1 LAGRVWTRLDGYT
14 GAARMSGNM
23 DTSKIVDLQ
32 QRQASQSAGTDR
44 VGELL
49 KLVRTTA
56 LKRVNGLV
64 SNLFENIDD
73 ALFDL
78 AEKAENNTVQTGY
91 FNGMREVRKKRQ
103 LVERMCQEHLG
114 KIFRDFAAGKLE
126 PMKPEAAGQPGE
138 GLSLVNDQELEESL
152 AIGSMVAKAE
162 NRHSAQLYAVNQR
175 LSMIR
180 GGASVE
186 NDTNPI
192 APAPLCQA
200 FRLAMREFDL
210 DVQARLIIYKLFDR
224 FVMSNLDMLYGEVN
238 HQLIQAGVLPQIR
251 DKHAQSAQQ
260 RAPGA
265 PAMPGVP
272 AEAQPAMAPA
282 MDGGYGAYGGVY
294 DQQAA
299 QFQAEIYNTVRSLLA
314 MRRGMRPDFNPQ
326 SANVPSFAPIDLLS
340 ALTILQNQAVL
351 PQAQPASA
359 ADAAMVVQHMKQEL
373 IEQASKFQADQKTQV
388 AAADEDTIDLVGM
401 MFQFIVQDRNLPP
414 VMQAMLSR
422 LQIPYL
428 KVAILDRHLFTQKAH
443 PARQL
448 LDQMAMACIGWS
460 EESDRDHRL
469 FDKVKD
475 TVEAL
480 LKDFDDDIG
489 IFERMRADFENFVET
504 GKKRA
509 ELAEQR
515 AAEATRGREK
525 LHQARRI
532 AADEIRRRHDG
543 RQLPAMIQSVLT
555 RPWAN
560 YLVLTLLRQ
569 GEESKE
575 WKQALRFADEFVW
588 SIEEKRNEADK
599 ARLRSLLPVIE
610 KHLRHGLTTVAYH
623 DNDIKQLLQ
632 GLNLYYER
640 LLRAPVASASSEAA
654 QAAEEFA
661 PPVEM
666 LEIVSRVAGGH
677 SSENETAVEE
687 IVMRSAPDPDA
698 PADIE
703 AVEDEFL
710 ATAKAMKVGMWVE
723 FANAEA
729 GTKERAKLSWISP
742 ITGKYLFVNRK
753 GLKVAD
759 KTVFALA
766 AEMRRG
772 STIVLEE
779 VPLFDRALDAIVARL
794 KASHPAPEEPVGA

>member
-1 LAGRVWTRLDGYT
+1 
-14 GAARMSGNM
+14 MSTNT
-23 DTSKIVDLQ
+23 DSSKIVDLQ
-32 QRQASQSAGTDR
+32 QRQASQAASTDR

-126 PMKPEAAGQPGE
+126 PMKPETAAQPSE

-162 NRHSAQLYAVNQR
+162 NRHAPQLYAVNQR

-224 FVMSNLDMLYGEVN
+224 FVMNNLDMLYGEVN

-251 DKHAQSAQQ
+251 DKHTQGAP
-260 RAPGA
+260 RAPGQ
-265 PAMPGVP
+265 PAGMPGAP
-272 AEAQPAMAPA
+272 DQPAMQPA
-282 MDGGYGAYGGVY
+282 GMDGGYAGGYGGGIY
-294 DQQAA
+294 DPAAA
-299 QFQAEIYNTVRSLLA
+299 QFQAEMYNTVRSLLA
-314 MRRGMRPDFNPQ
+314 MRRGVRPDYN
-326 SANVPSFAPIDLLS
+326 ANLPSFAPIDLLS
-340 ALTILQNQAVL
+340 ALTILQNQAML
-351 PQAQPASA
+351 PQAQPATV
-359 ADAAMVVQHMKQEL
+359 ADAQFAVQHMKSDL
-373 IEQASKFQADQKTQV
+373 IEQASKFQSDTRTQV
-388 AAADEDTIDLVGM
+388 AGADEDTIDLVGM
-401 MFQFIVQDRNLPP
+401 MFQFIVQDRNLPSE
-414 VMQAMLSR
+414 MQAMLSR

-428 KVAILDRHLFTQKAH
+428 KVAILDRHLFTQKEH
-443 PARQL
+443 PARRL

-460 EESDRDHRL
+460 EESDKDRRL
-469 FDKVKD
+469 YDKVKE

-480 LKDFDDDIG
+480 LRDFDDDIG
-489 IFERMRADFENFVET
+489 IFERMRVDFENFVET

-532 AADEIRRRHDG
+532 AAAEIRNRIEG

-569 GEESKE
+569 GEDSKE

-588 SIEEKRNEADK
+588 SVEEKRNEADK

-640 LLRAPVASASSEAA
+640 LLRAANSAAP
-654 QAAEEFA
+654 AEDLNS
-661 PPVEM
+661 PVEM
-666 LEIVSRVAGGH
+666 LEIVSKVAGGQ
-677 SSENETAVEE
+677 SSENDTAVEE
-687 IVMRSAPDPDA
+687 IVMRTAPDGDA
-698 PADIE
+698 AAESVE
-703 AVEDEFL
+703 AIDDEFMSQ
-710 ATAKAMKVGMWVE
+710 AKSMKVGTWVE
-723 FANAEA
+723 FNNTEA
-729 GTKERAKLSWISP
+729 ATKERAKLSWISP

-766 AEMRRG
+766 TEMRRG

-794 KASHPAPEEPVGA
+794 KASHPAPDEPLEA

>member
-1 LAGRVWTRLDGYT
+1 
-14 GAARMSGNM
+14 MSGTGDYN
-23 DTSKIVDLQ
+23 KIVDLQ
-32 QRQASQSAGTDR
+32 QRQANQSGATDR

-49 KLVRTTA
+49 KLVRATA
-56 LKRVNGLV
+56 LKRINGLV

-78 AEKAENNTVQTGY
+78 AEKAENNSVQTGY

-103 LVERMCQEHLG
+103 LVERMCQEHLS

-126 PMKPEAAGQPGE
+126 PMKPEVAAQASE

-162 NRHSAQLYAVNQR
+162 SRHAPQLHAVNQR

-192 APAPLCQA
+192 APAPLCHA
-200 FRLAMREFDL
+200 FRLAMREFEL
-210 DVQARLIIYKLFDR
+210 ELQARLIIYKLFDR
-224 FVMSNLDMLYGEVN
+224 FVMNNLDMLYGEVN

-251 DKHAQSAQQ
+251 DKHTQNAA
-260 RAPGA
+260 R
-265 PAMPGVP
+265 MPGGPAVAGPAAHGLP
-272 AEAQPAMAPA
+272 AEAVDAGYG
-282 MDGGYGAYGGVY
+282 GGYAGGGGEY
-294 DQQAA
+294 DPASA
-299 QFQAEIYNTVRSLLA
+299 QLAEIYGTVRSLLA
-314 MRRGMRPDFNPQ
+314 MRRGTRAEFNPQ
-326 SANVPSFAPIDLLS
+326 AASLPSFAPIDLLS
-340 ALTILQNQAVL
+340 ALTILQNQAML
-351 PQAQPASA
+351 PQAQPTTA
-359 ADAAMVVQHMKQEL
+359 ADAALVVQHMKQEL
-373 IEQASKFQADQKTQV
+373 VEQAGKFQADHKAQV
-388 AAADEDTIDLVGM
+388 AGPDEDTIDLVGM
-401 MFQFIVQDRNLPP
+401 LFQFIVQDRNLPP

-428 KVAILDRHLFTQKAH
+428 KVAIIDRHLFTQKAH
-443 PARQL
+443 PARLL
-448 LDQMAMACIGWS
+448 LDQMAQACIGWS

-469 FDKVKD
+469 YDKVKD
-475 TVEAL
+475 SVELL
-480 LKDFDDDIG
+480 LKDFDDDVG
-489 IFERMRADFENFVET
+489 IFERMRADFENFVDT
-504 GKKRA
+504 SKKRA

-532 AADEIRRRHDG
+532 AATEIRKRIDG
-543 RQLPAMIQSVLT
+543 RQLPSMIQSILT

-575 WKQALRFADEFVW
+575 WKQALRFADEFIW
-588 SIEEKRNEADK
+588 SAEDKIGDADK

-632 GLNLYYER
+632 GLNTYYER
-640 LLRAPVASASSEAA
+640 MLRQSPHSAASHHAANSFDEQGAPSEL
-654 QAAEEFA
+654 
-661 PPVEM
+661 
-666 LEIVSRVAGGH
+666 LEIVSKVANS
-677 SSENETAVEE
+677 SSENDTAVEE
-687 IVMRSAPDPDA
+687 IVMHRVPDA
-698 PADIE
+698 ESTIDPSETIDDA
-703 AVEDEFL
+703 FL
-710 ATAKAMKVGMWVE
+710 AQAKSMKVGTWVE
-723 FANAEA
+723 FSDLES
-729 GTKERAKLSWISP
+729 GTKERAKLSWVSP
-742 ITGKYLFVNRK
+742 ITSKYLFVNRK

-772 STIVLEE
+772 ATLVLEE
-779 VPLFDRALDAIVARL
+779 VPLFDRALDAIVERL
-794 KASHPAPEEPVGA
+794 KASHPAREQPAST

>member
-1 LAGRVWTRLDGYT
+1 
-14 GAARMSGNM
+14 M

-32 QRQASQSAGTDR
+32 QRQASQAGTTDR

-126 PMKPEAAGQPGE
+126 PMKPEVGVQGSE

-200 FRLAMREFDL
+200 FRMAMREFDL

-251 DKHAQSAQQ
+251 DKHVQGSPRQ
-260 RAPGA
+260 PGT
-265 PAMPGVP
+265 PQMPGIPPEVQQ
-272 AEAQPAMAPA
+272 QPAGPA
-282 MDGGYGAYGGVY
+282 MDGGGYGAYGGGY
-294 DQQAA
+294 DPAAA

-314 MRRGMRPDFNPQ
+314 MRRGMRPDYNPQ
-326 SANVPSFAPIDLLS
+326 AASLPSFAPIDLLS

-351 PQAQPASA
+351 PQAQPSTS

-475 TVEAL
+475 TVEVL

-532 AADEIRRRHDG
+532 AADEIRRRLDG

-698 PADIE
+698 QADVE
-703 AVEDEFL
+703 AVDDDFL
-710 ATAKAMKVGMWVE
+710 ATAKSMKVGMWVE
-723 FANAEA
+723 FNNAEA

-766 AEMRRG
+766 TEMRRG
-772 STIVLEE
+772 STLVLEE

-794 KASHPAPEEPVGA
+794 KASHPAPEEAVGA

>member
-1 LAGRVWTRLDGYT
+1 MSNDT
-14 GAARMSGNM
+14 GN
-23 DTSKIVDLQ
+23 IVDLQ
-32 QRQASQSAGTDR
+32 QRQANQAASTDR

-126 PMKPEAAGQPGE
+126 PMKPEAASQPSE

-162 NRHSAQLYAVNQR
+162 NRHAPQLYAVNQR

-224 FVMSNLDMLYGEVN
+224 FVMNNLDMLYGEVN

-251 DKHAQSAQQ
+251 DKHTQGGQ
-260 RAPGA
+260 RPVGSTPMPAAAGTQEAVAGA
-265 PAMPGVP
+265 
-272 AEAQPAMAPA
+272 
-282 MDGGYGAYGGVY
+282 DGGYAGYGAY
-294 DQQAA
+294 DQGAA
-299 QFQAEIYNTVRSLLA
+299 QLQAELYNTVRSLLA
-314 MRRGMRPDFNPQ
+314 MRRGVRADYNPHA
-326 SANVPSFAPIDLLS
+326 SGLPSFAPIDLLS
-340 ALTILQNQAVL
+340 ALTILQNQAIL
-351 PQAQPASA
+351 PQAQPATA
-359 ADAAMVVQHMKQEL
+359 ADAAMVVQHMKHEL
-373 IEQASKFQADQKTQV
+373 LEQASKFQADQRTQV

-448 LDQMAMACIGWS
+448 LDQMAQACIGWS

-469 FDKVKD
+469 HDKIKE

-489 IFERMRADFENFVET
+489 VFERTRVDFENFVET

-525 LHQARRI
+525 LHQARRV
-532 AADEIRRRHDG
+532 AADEIRHRLEGRH
-543 RQLPAMIQSVLT
+543 LPAMIQSVLT

-569 GEESKE
+569 GEDSKE

-588 SIEEKRNEADK
+588 SVEEKHNEADK

-640 LLRAPVASASSEAA
+640 LLRAVPADTPGATRTADDFE
-654 QAAEEFA
+654 

-666 LEIVSRVAGGH
+666 LEIVSKVAGVH
-677 SSENETAVEE
+677 VSENDTAVEE
-687 IVMRSAPDPDA
+687 IVMRSSPDA
-698 PADIE
+698 DAHAETVE
-703 AVEDEFL
+703 AIDDEFL
-710 ATAKAMKVGMWVE
+710 TQAKAMKVGMWVE
-723 FANAEA
+723 FNNTDAVS
-729 GTKERAKLSWISP
+729 KERAKLSWISP

-766 AEMRRG
+766 TEMRRG

-794 KASHPAPEEPVGA
+794 KASHPAPETPAEA

>member
-1 LAGRVWTRLDGYT
+1 
-14 GAARMSGNM
+14 MSSNG

-32 QRQASQSAGTDR
+32 QRQANQAAGSDR
-44 VGELL
+44 LGELL

-78 AEKAENNTVQTGY
+78 AEKAENNAVQTGY

-114 KIFRDFAAGKLE
+114 KIFRDFVAGKLE
-126 PMKPEAAGQPGE
+126 PMKPETAAQPSE

-162 NRHSAQLYAVNQR
+162 NRHAPQLYAVNQR

-192 APAPLCQA
+192 GPAPLCQA
-200 FRLAMREFDL
+200 FRMAMHEFDL
-210 DVQARLIIYKLFDR
+210 DLQARLIIYKLFDR
-224 FVMSNLDMLYGEVN
+224 FVMNNLDMLYGEVN

-251 DKHAQSAQQ
+251 DKHAQGAQ
-260 RAPGA
+260 RGPGA
-265 PAMPGVP
+265 GPAMPGTP
-272 AEAQPAMAPA
+272 EAAPQPVAGVDA
-282 MDGGYGAYGGVY
+282 AYGGYATGGY
-294 DQQAA
+294 DAGAA
-299 QFQAEIYNTVRSLLA
+299 QLQAEIYNTVRSLMA
-314 MRRGMRPDFNPQ
+314 MRRGMRPDYNPQ
-326 SANVPSFAPIDLLS
+326 ANLPSFAPIDLLS
-340 ALTILQNQAVL
+340 ALTILQNQAML
-351 PQAQPASA
+351 PQAQPSTV
-359 ADAAMVVQHMKQEL
+359 ADAAAVVQHMKHDL
-373 IEQASKFQADQKTQV
+373 IEQASKFQADTKTQV

-401 MFQFIVQDRNLPP
+401 MFQFIVQDRNLPA

-428 KVAILDRHLFTQKAH
+428 KVAILDRHLFTQTTH

-448 LDQMAMACIGWS
+448 LDVMAQACIGWS

-469 FDKVKD
+469 YDKVKE
-475 TVEAL
+475 TVEGI

-489 IFERMRADFENFVET
+489 IFERARVDFENFVET

-532 AADEIRRRHDG
+532 AAAEIRGRIEG

-569 GEESKE
+569 GEDSKE

-588 SIEEKRNEADK
+588 SVEEKSNEADK

-640 LLRAPVASASSEAA
+640 MLRATPAASVGGHV
-654 QAAEEFA
+654 AEELA

-666 LEIVSRVAGGH
+666 LEIVSKVSGGA
-677 SSENETAVEE
+677 SENDTAVEE
-687 IVMRSAPDPDA
+687 IVMRTAPDPDA
-698 PADIE
+698 APESIE
-703 AVEDEFL
+703 AIDDEFL
-710 ATAKAMKVGMWVE
+710 GQAKAMKVGTWVE
-723 FANAEA
+723 FNNAET
-729 GTKERAKLSWISP
+729 GSKERAKLSWISP

-766 AEMRRG
+766 TEMRRG
-772 STIVLEE
+772 STLVLEE

-794 KASHPAPEEPVGA
+794 KASHPPSENPAET

>member
-1 LAGRVWTRLDGYT
+1 
-14 GAARMSGNM
+14 MSGTGDHN
-23 DTSKIVDLQ
+23 KIVDLQ
-32 QRQASQSAGTDR
+32 QRQANQSGATDR

-49 KLVRTTA
+49 KLVRATA
-56 LKRVNGLV
+56 LKRINGLV

-78 AEKAENNTVQTGY
+78 AEKAENNSVQTGY

-103 LVERMCQEHLG
+103 LVERMCQEHLS

-126 PMKPEAAGQPGE
+126 PMKPEVAAQPSE

-162 NRHSAQLYAVNQR
+162 SRHAPQLHAVNQR

-192 APAPLCQA
+192 APAPLCHA
-200 FRLAMREFDL
+200 FRLAMREFEL
-210 DVQARLIIYKLFDR
+210 ELQARLIIYKLFDR
-224 FVMSNLDMLYGEVN
+224 FVMNNLDMLYGEVN

-251 DKHAQSAQQ
+251 DKHTQNAP
-260 RAPGA
+260 RAPGVGGGTTV
-265 PAMPGVP
+265 PGQAAHGLPVDAVDP
-272 AEAQPAMAPA
+272 
-282 MDGGYGAYGGVY
+282 GYGNYAGGGEY
-294 DQQAA
+294 DPASA
-299 QFQAEIYNTVRSLLA
+299 QLAEIYGTVRSLLA
-314 MRRGMRPDFNPQ
+314 MRRGTRAEFNPQ
-326 SANVPSFAPIDLLS
+326 AASLPSFAPIDLLS
-340 ALTILQNQAVL
+340 ALTILQNQAML
-351 PQAQPASA
+351 PQAQPATS
-359 ADAAMVVQHMKQEL
+359 ADAALVVQHMKQEL
-373 IEQASKFQADQKTQV
+373 VEQAGKFQADHKAQV
-388 AAADEDTIDLVGM
+388 AGADEDTIDLVGM
-401 MFQFIVQDRNLPP
+401 LFQFIVQDRNLPP

-428 KVAILDRHLFTQKAH
+428 KVAIIDRHLFTQKAH
-443 PARQL
+443 PARLL
-448 LDQMAMACIGWS
+448 LDQMAQACIGWS

-469 FDKVKD
+469 HDKIKD
-475 TVEAL
+475 SVELL
-480 LKDFDDDIG
+480 LKDFDDDVG
-489 IFERMRADFENFVET
+489 IFERMRADFENFVDT
-504 GKKRA
+504 SKKRA

-532 AADEIRRRHDG
+532 AATEIRKRIDG
-543 RQLPAMIQSVLT
+543 RQLPSMIQSILT

-575 WKQALRFADEFVW
+575 WKQALRFADEFIW
-588 SIEEKRNEADK
+588 SAEDKVGDADK

-632 GLNLYYER
+632 GLNSYYER
-640 LLRAPVASASSEAA
+640 MLHQSLHSSAA
-654 QAAEEFA
+654 QHAANSFDEQGA
-661 PPVEM
+661 PSEL
-666 LEIVSRVAGGH
+666 LEIVSKVASS
-677 SSENETAVEE
+677 SSENDTAVEE
-687 IVMRSAPDPDA
+687 IVMHRVPDA
-698 PADIE
+698 ESVIDPSETIDDA
-703 AVEDEFL
+703 FL
-710 ATAKAMKVGMWVE
+710 AQAKSMKVGTWVE
-723 FANAEA
+723 FSDPES

-742 ITGKYLFVNRK
+742 ITSKYLFVNRK

-772 STIVLEE
+772 ATLVLEE
-779 VPLFDRALDAIVARL
+779 VPLFDRALDAIVERL
-794 KASHPAPEEPVGA
+794 KASHPSREQPAAI

>member
-1 LAGRVWTRLDGYT
+1 
-14 GAARMSGNM
+14 MNGNN
-23 DTSKIVDLQ
+23 DTSKVVDLQ
-32 QRQASQSAGTDR
+32 QRQANQAASTDR

-91 FNGMREVRKKRQ
+91 FNGMREVRRKRQ
-103 LVERMCQEHLG
+103 LVERMCQEHLA

-126 PMKPEAAGQPGE
+126 PMKPEAAVQPSE

-152 AIGSMVAKAE
+152 AISSMVAKAE
-162 NRHSAQLYAVNQR
+162 NRHSPQLYAVNQR

-200 FRLAMREFDL
+200 FRQAMREFDL

-224 FVMSNLDMLYGEVN
+224 FVMNNLDMLYGEVN

-251 DKHAQSAQQ
+251 DKHPAGTGQ

-265 PAMPGVP
+265 PMPGADAAAV
-272 AEAQPAMAPA
+272 AAA
-282 MDGGYGAYGGVY
+282 MDGGYGAAGYGAGY
-294 DQQAA
+294 DPATA
-299 QFQAEIYNTVRSLLA
+299 HLQAELYNTVRSLLA
-314 MRRGMRPDFNPQ
+314 MRRGMRPDYNP
-326 SANVPSFAPIDLLS
+326 NLPSFAPIDLLS

-351 PQAQPASA
+351 PQAQPANPAEA
-359 ADAAMVVQHMKQEL
+359 AFAVQHMKQDL
-373 IEQASKFQADQKTQV
+373 IEQASKFQSDQRATV

-414 VMQAMLSR
+414 TMQALLSR

-428 KVAILDRHLFTQKAH
+428 KIAILDRHLFTQKEH
-443 PARQL
+443 PARRL

-469 FDKVKD
+469 YDKVKE

-480 LKDFDDDIG
+480 LKDFDDDVG
-489 IFERMRADFENFVET
+489 IFERARVDFESFVET

-532 AADEIRRRHDG
+532 AADEIRRRIEG

-588 SIEEKRNEADK
+588 SVDEKNNEADK

-640 LLRAPVASASSEAA
+640 LLRAPSTSASAEAA
-654 QAAEEFA
+654 QAASEFA
-661 PPVEM
+661 PPAEM
-666 LEIVSRVAGGH
+666 LEIVSRVAGGA
-677 SSENETAVEE
+677 SESETAVEE
-687 IVMRSAPDPDA
+687 IVMRSAPDPDSA
-698 PADIE
+698 EAIE
-703 AVEDEFL
+703 VVEDEYL
-710 ATAKAMKVGMWVE
+710 AQAKGMKVGMWVE
-723 FANAEA
+723 FHNAE
-729 GTKERAKLSWISP
+729 TDNRERAKLSWISP

-766 AEMRRG
+766 TEMRRG
-772 STIVLEE
+772 STLVLEE

-794 KASHPAPEEPVGA
+794 KASHPPEETLDA

>member
-1 LAGRVWTRLDGYT
+1 MNGT
-14 GAARMSGNM
+14 N

-32 QRQASQSAGTDR
+32 QRQANQAASTDR

-162 NRHSAQLYAVNQR
+162 NRHAPQLYAVNQR

-200 FRLAMREFDL
+200 FRLAMREFEL

-224 FVMSNLDMLYGEVN
+224 FVMNNLDMLYGEVN

-251 DKHAQSAQQ
+251 DKHTQGGQ
-260 RAPGA
+260 RQPGSTPMPAPS
-265 PAMPGVP
+265 
-272 AEAQPAMAPA
+272 QPAGPA
-282 MDGGYGAYGGVY
+282 ADGYGEYGAASY
-294 DQQAA
+294 DPAAA
-299 QFQAEIYNTVRSLLA
+299 QLQAELYNTVRSLLA
-314 MRRGMRPDFNPQ
+314 MRRGMRPDYSPQ
-326 SANVPSFAPIDLLS
+326 AAGLPSFAPIDLLS
-340 ALTILQNQAVL
+340 ALTILQNQAIL
-351 PQAQPASA
+351 PQAQPATS
-359 ADAAMVVQHMKQEL
+359 ADAALVVQHMKREL
-373 IEQASKFQADQKTQV
+373 LEQASKFQVDQKTQV

-448 LDQMAMACIGWS
+448 LDQMAQACIGWS

-469 FDKVKD
+469 FDKVKE

-489 IFERMRADFENFVET
+489 AFERTRVDFEAFVET

-532 AADEIRRRHDG
+532 AADEIRRRLDG

-569 GEESKE
+569 GEDSKE

-588 SIEEKRNEADK
+588 SVEDKHNDTDK

-640 LLRAPVASASSEAA
+640 LLRAAPSGASGSGAEEAI
-654 QAAEEFA
+654 EEFA
-661 PPVEM
+661 PPAEM
-666 LEIVSRVAGGH
+666 LEIVSKVAGGH
-677 SSENETAVEE
+677 SSENDTAVEE
-687 IVMRSAPDPDA
+687 IVMRSSTDPDA
-698 PADIE
+698 QADTIE
-703 AVEDEFL
+703 AIDDEFL
-710 ATAKAMKVGMWVE
+710 VHAKSMKVGMWVE
-723 FANAEA
+723 FNNPDN

-766 AEMRRG
+766 TEMRRG
-772 STIVLEE
+772 STIMLEE

-794 KASHPAPEEPVGA
+794 KASHPPAERPVEA

>member
-1 LAGRVWTRLDGYT
+1 
-14 GAARMSGNM
+14 MSSIN
-23 DTSKIVDLQ
+23 DISNIVDLQ
-32 QRQASQSAGTDR
+32 QRQANQSASASGDR

-49 KLVRTTA
+49 KLVRSTA

-78 AEKAENNTVQTGY
+78 AEKAENNAVQTGY

-126 PMKPEAAGQPGE
+126 PMKPEAAVQAGE

-162 NRHSAQLYAVNQR
+162 NRHAPALYAVNQR

-251 DKHAQSAQQ
+251 DKHSGGGP
-260 RAPGA
+260 RAPGS
-265 PAMPGVP
+265 PAMPGAETHGGQGTGMDSGYAPYAAGYDP
-272 AEAQPAMAPA
+272 A
-282 MDGGYGAYGGVY
+282 
-294 DQQAA
+294 AA
-299 QFQAEIYNTVRSLLA
+299 QLQIEIYNTVRSLMA
-314 MRRGMRPDFNPQ
+314 MRRGMRPDYNPQ
-326 SANVPSFAPIDLLS
+326 SANLPSFAPIDLLS

-351 PQAQPASA
+351 PQAQPTSA
-359 ADAAMVVQHMKQEL
+359 ADAAAAVQHMKQEL
-373 IEQASKFQADQKTQV
+373 IEQASKFQADTKTQV

-460 EESDRDHRL
+460 EEADRDHRL
-469 FDKVKD
+469 YDKIKD

-489 IFERMRADFENFVET
+489 IFERMRVEFENFVDT

-532 AADEIRRRHDG
+532 AADEIRHRIDG
-543 RQLPAMIQSVLT
+543 RKLPAMIQSVLT

-569 GEESKE
+569 GEDSKE

-588 SIEEKRNEADK
+588 SVEEKSNESDK

-640 LLRAPVASASSEAA
+640 LLRAPSASASSEAA
-654 QAAEEFA
+654 QAAEDFA
-661 PPVEM
+661 PPAEM
-666 LEIVSRVAGGH
+666 LEIVSRVAGSH
-677 SSENETAVEE
+677 VSENETAVEE
-687 IVMRSAPDPDA
+687 IVMCSDPDRDGQ
-698 PADIE
+698 ADAVE
-703 AVEDEFL
+703 VVEDEFL
-710 ATAKAMKVGMWVE
+710 AQAKAMKVGMWVE
-723 FANAEA
+723 FNNAEND
-729 GTKERAKLSWISP
+729 TKERAKLSWISP

-766 AEMRRG
+766 TEMRCG

-794 KASHPAPEEPVGA
+794 KASHPVADDPIEA

>member
-1 LAGRVWTRLDGYT
+1 
-14 GAARMSGNM
+14 MSNN

-32 QRQASQSAGTDR
+32 QRQANQAASTDR

-162 NRHSAQLYAVNQR
+162 NRHAPQLYAVNQR

-200 FRLAMREFDL
+200 FRLAMREFEL

-224 FVMSNLDMLYGEVN
+224 FVMNNLDMLYGEVN

-251 DKHAQSAQQ
+251 DKHTQG
-260 RAPGA
+260 GA
-265 PAMPGVP
+265 RPVGSTPMPVAG
-272 AEAQPAMAPA
+272 QPAGPIAG
-282 MDGGYGAYGGVY
+282 DGYSEYGGAY
-294 DQQAA
+294 DPAA
-299 QFQAEIYNTVRSLLA
+299 AHLQAELYNTVRSLLA
-314 MRRGMRPDFNPQ
+314 MRRGMRPDYGPQ
-326 SANVPSFAPIDLLS
+326 AGVGLPSFAPIDLLS
-340 ALTILQNQAVL
+340 ALTILQNQAIL
-351 PQAQPASA
+351 PQAQPATS
-359 ADAAMVVQHMKQEL
+359 ADAALVVQHMKQEL

-414 VMQAMLSR
+414 AMQAMLSR

-448 LDQMAMACIGWS
+448 LDQMALACIGWS

-469 FDKVKD
+469 YDKIKE
-475 TVEAL
+475 TVEVL
-480 LKDFDDDIG
+480 LRDFDDDIG
-489 IFERMRADFENFVET
+489 VFERGRVDFENFVET

-532 AADEIRRRHDG
+532 AADEIRSRLEG
-543 RQLPAMIQSVLT
+543 RNLPAMIQSVLT

-588 SIEEKRNEADK
+588 SVEDKHNESDK

-640 LLRAPVASASSEAA
+640 LLRATPTAA
-654 QAAEEFA
+654 GDAEREMEDFA
-661 PPVEM
+661 PPAEM
-666 LEIVSRVAGGH
+666 IEIVSKVAGGH
-677 SSENETAVEE
+677 SSENDTAVEE
-687 IVMRSAPDPDA
+687 IVMRSSTDA
-698 PADIE
+698 DGHPE
-703 AVEDEFL
+703 AVEAIDDEFL
-710 ATAKAMKVGMWVE
+710 TQAKAMKVGMWVE
-723 FANAEA
+723 FNNAEN
-729 GTKERAKLSWISP
+729 GLKERAKLSWISP

-766 AEMRRG
+766 TEMRRG
-772 STIVLEE
+772 STLVLEE

-794 KASHPAPEEPVGA
+794 KASHPAPEHPVEA

>member
-1 LAGRVWTRLDGYT
+1 
-14 GAARMSGNM
+14 MNGNN
-23 DTSKIVDLQ
+23 DTSKVVDLQ
-32 QRQASQSAGTDR
+32 QRQANQAASTDR

-91 FNGMREVRKKRQ
+91 FNGMREVRRKRQ
-103 LVERMCQEHLG
+103 LVERMCQEHLA

-126 PMKPEAAGQPGE
+126 PMKPETAAQPSE

-162 NRHSAQLYAVNQR
+162 NRHAPQLYAVNQR

-200 FRLAMREFDL
+200 FRLAMREFEL

-251 DKHAQSAQQ
+251 DKHQQ
-260 RAPGA
+260 GARAPGA
-265 PAMPGVP
+265 APLPPGMPG
-272 AEAQPAMAPA
+272 APA
-282 MDGGYGAYGGVY
+282 PVETMDPGYGAGAYGGY
-294 DQQAA
+294 DPAA
-299 QFQAEIYNTVRSLLA
+299 GQLQVELYNTVRSLLA
-314 MRRGMRPDFNPQ
+314 MRRGMRPDYNPH
-326 SANVPSFAPIDLLS
+326 AAGLPSFAPIDLLS

-351 PQAQPASA
+351 PQAMPATS
-359 ADAAMVVQHMKQEL
+359 ADAAVAVQQMKHEL
-373 IEQASKFQADQKTQV
+373 IEQASKFQSDQKAQV

-401 MFQFIVQDRNLPP
+401 MFQFIVQDRNLPAS
-414 VMQAMLSR
+414 MQAMLSR

-428 KVAILDRHLFTQKAH
+428 KVAILDRHLFTQKTH

-448 LDQMAMACIGWS
+448 LDTMAQACIGWS

-469 FDKVKD
+469 YDKVKE
-475 TVEAL
+475 TVENL

-489 IFERMRADFENFVET
+489 IFDRARVDFETFVET
-504 GKKRA
+504 SKKRA

-532 AADEIRRRHDG
+532 AAAEIRRRIEG

-588 SIEEKRNEADK
+588 SVEEKRNEADQ

-623 DNDIKQLLQ
+623 ENDIKQLLQ

-640 LLRAPVASASSEAA
+640 MLRALPAGHGGGVQPAGDIV
-654 QAAEEFA
+654 

-666 LEIVSRVAGGH
+666 LEIVNKVGGPA
-677 SSENETAVEE
+677 SENDTAVEE
-687 IVMRSAPDPDA
+687 IVMRSAPDA
-698 PADIE
+698 E
-703 AVEDEFL
+703 AANEASEAIDDEFL
-710 ATAKAMKVGMWVE
+710 AQAKALKVGTWVE
-723 FANAEA
+723 FAHPDTGA
-729 GTKERAKLSWISP
+729 KERAKLSWISP

-766 AEMRRG
+766 VEMRRG
-772 STIVLEE
+772 ATMVLEE

-794 KASHPAPEEPVGA
+794 KATHPSPESEIEA

>member
-1 LAGRVWTRLDGYT
+1 
-14 GAARMSGNM
+14 MSTN

-32 QRQASQSAGTDR
+32 QRQANQAASGDR

-78 AEKAENNTVQTGY
+78 AEKAENNAVQTGY

-126 PMKPEAAGQPGE
+126 PMKPESGPAAGE

-162 NRHSAQLYAVNQR
+162 NRHAPALYAVNQR

-200 FRLAMREFDL
+200 FRLAMAEFEL

-251 DKHAQSAQQ
+251 DKHAQGVA

-265 PAMPGVP
+265 PLVPGGAPGAPGV
-272 AEAQPAMAPA
+272 APLDA
-282 MDGGYGAYGGVY
+282 MDGGYGGGYGGY
-294 DQQAA
+294 DAA
-299 QFQAEIYNTVRSLLA
+299 SQLQVELYNTVRSLLA
-314 MRRGMRPDFNPQ
+314 VRRGTRPDYNPHT
-326 SANVPSFAPIDLLS
+326 ANLPSFAPIDLLS
-340 ALTILQNQAVL
+340 ALTILQNQAML
-351 PQAQPASA
+351 PHAQPATS
-359 ADAAMVVQHMKQEL
+359 ADAAMVVQQMKQDV
-373 IEQASKFQADQKTQV
+373 IEQASKFQADQKAQV

-401 MFQFIVQDRNLPP
+401 MFQFIVQDRNLPAA
-414 VMQAMLSR
+414 MQAMLSR

-428 KVAILDRHLFTQKAH
+428 KVAILDRHLFTQKSH

-448 LDQMAMACIGWS
+448 LDTMAQACIGWS

-469 FDKVKD
+469 YDKVKE
-475 TVEAL
+475 TVENL

-489 IFERMRADFENFVET
+489 IFERARIDFENFVDT
-504 GKKRA
+504 SKKRA

-532 AADEIRRRHDG
+532 AAAEIRHRIEG

-569 GEESKE
+569 GEDSKE

-588 SIEEKRNEADK
+588 SVEDKRNESDQ

-623 DNDIKQLLQ
+623 ENDIKQLLQ

-640 LLRAPVASASSEAA
+640 MLRARPAA
-654 QAAEEFA
+654 GTDPAHAGTDLLL

-666 LEIVSRVAGGH
+666 LEIVSRVGSQA
-677 SSENETAVEE
+677 SENDTAVEE
-687 IVMRSAPDPDA
+687 IVMRST
-698 PADIE
+698 ADGDGGVE
-703 AVEDEFL
+703 ANEAIDDEFL
-710 ATAKAMKVGMWVE
+710 GQAKGLKVGTWVE
-723 FANAEA
+723 FGNPDG

-766 AEMRRG
+766 VEMRRG
-772 STIVLEE
+772 ATLVLEE

-794 KASHPAPEEPVGA
+794 KASHPVAEDPAEA

>member
-1 LAGRVWTRLDGYT
+1 
-14 GAARMSGNM
+14 M

-32 QRQASQSAGTDR
+32 QRQASQAGTTDR

-126 PMKPEAAGQPGE
+126 PMKPEVGVQGSE

-200 FRLAMREFDL
+200 FRMAMREFDL

-251 DKHAQSAQQ
+251 DKHVQGSP
-260 RAPGA
+260 RPPGV
-265 PAMPGVP
+265 PQMPGVP
-272 AEAQPAMAPA
+272 SEVQQPAGPA
-282 MDGGYGAYGGVY
+282 MDGGGYGAYGGGY
-294 DQQAA
+294 DPAAA

-314 MRRGMRPDFNPQ
+314 MRRGMRPDYNPQ
-326 SANVPSFAPIDLLS
+326 AASLPSFAPIDLLS

-351 PQAQPASA
+351 PQAQPSTS

-475 TVEAL
+475 TVEVL

-532 AADEIRRRHDG
+532 AADEIRRRLDG

-698 PADIE
+698 QADVE
-703 AVEDEFL
+703 AVDDDFL
-710 ATAKAMKVGMWVE
+710 ATAKSMKVGMWVE
-723 FANAEA
+723 FNNAEA

-766 AEMRRG
+766 TEMRRG
-772 STIVLEE
+772 STLVLEE

-794 KASHPAPEEPVGA
+794 KASHPAPEEAVGA

>member
-1 LAGRVWTRLDGYT
+1 
-14 GAARMSGNM
+14 MSTNN
-23 DTSKIVDLQ
+23 DTNKIVDLHT
-32 QRQASQSAGTDR
+32 RQASQAGATDR

-126 PMKPEAAGQPGE
+126 PMKPETANQPGE

-162 NRHSAQLYAVNQR
+162 NRHSTQLYAVNQR

-224 FVMSNLDMLYGEVN
+224 FVMNNLDMLYGEVN

-251 DKHAQSAQQ
+251 DKQHGQGGA

-265 PAMPGVP
+265 APPPPGMPVVQS
-272 AEAQPAMAPA
+272 EQ
-282 MDGGYGAYGGVY
+282 MDTGYASYGAGY
-294 DQQAA
+294 DPAAA
-299 QFQAEIYNTVRSLLA
+299 QLQAEIYNTVRSLLA
-314 MRRGMRPDFNPQ
+314 VRRGMRPDYNPQ
-326 SANVPSFAPIDLLS
+326 TANLPSFAPIDLLS
-340 ALTILQNQAVL
+340 ALTILQNQAML
-351 PQAQPASA
+351 PHAQPTTS
-359 ADAAMVVQHMKQEL
+359 ADAALAVQQMKQEL
-373 IEQASKFQADQKTQV
+373 IEQAGKFQADTKAQV

-428 KVAILDRHLFTQKAH
+428 KVAILDRHLFTQKVH

-448 LDQMAMACIGWS
+448 LDQMAQACIGWS

-469 FDKVKD
+469 HDKIKD

-489 IFERMRADFENFVET
+489 IFERARADFENFVDT
-504 GKKRA
+504 NKKRA

-532 AADEIRRRHDG
+532 AAAEIRHRIEG

-569 GEESKE
+569 GEDSKE

-588 SIEEKRNEADK
+588 SVDEKHNEADK

-623 DNDIKQLLQ
+623 ENDIKQLLQ

-640 LLRAPVASASSEAA
+640 MLRAPTGAA
-654 QAAEEFA
+654 TGTTSQPAGDLM
-661 PPVEM
+661 PPGEM

-677 SSENETAVEE
+677 ASDNDTAVEE
-687 IVMRSAPDPDA
+687 IVMHSAPDEMA
-698 PADIE
+698 SE
-703 AVEDEFL
+703 ASEAIDDEFM
-710 ATAKAMKVGMWVE
+710 AQAKALKVGTWVE
-723 FANAEA
+723 FTNPDSGA
-729 GTKERAKLSWISP
+729 KERAKLSWISP

-766 AEMRRG
+766 VEMRRG
-772 STIVLEE
+772 ATMVLEE

-794 KASHPAPEEPVGA
+794 KATHPSPETATA

>member
-1 LAGRVWTRLDGYT
+1 
-14 GAARMSGNM
+14 MSGTGDHN
-23 DTSKIVDLQ
+23 KIVDLQ
-32 QRQASQSAGTDR
+32 QRQANQSGATDR

-49 KLVRTTA
+49 KLVRATA
-56 LKRVNGLV
+56 LKRINGLV

-78 AEKAENNTVQTGY
+78 AEKAENNSVQTGY

-103 LVERMCQEHLG
+103 LVERMCQEHLS

-126 PMKPEAAGQPGE
+126 PMKPEVATQPNE

-162 NRHSAQLYAVNQR
+162 SRHAPQLHAVNQR

-192 APAPLCQA
+192 APAPLCHA
-200 FRLAMREFDL
+200 FRLAMREFEL
-210 DVQARLIIYKLFDR
+210 ELQARLIIYKLFDR
-224 FVMSNLDMLYGEVN
+224 FVMNNLDMLYGEVN

-251 DKHAQSAQQ
+251 DKHTQNAP
-260 RAPGA
+260 RAPGMGA
-265 PAMPGVP
+265 PMPGPMPGLPVET
-272 AEAQPAMAPA
+272 A
-282 MDGGYGAYGGVY
+282 DGGYGGYAGGGEF
-294 DQQAA
+294 DPASA
-299 QFQAEIYNTVRSLLA
+299 QLAEIYGTVRSLLA
-314 MRRGMRPDFNPQ
+314 MRRGTRAEFNPQ
-326 SANVPSFAPIDLLS
+326 AASLPSFAPIDLLS
-340 ALTILQNQAVL
+340 ALTILQNQAML
-351 PQAQPASA
+351 PQAQPATS
-359 ADAAMVVQHMKQEL
+359 ADAAMVVQQMKHEL
-373 IEQASKFQADQKTQV
+373 VEQAGKFQADHKAQV
-388 AAADEDTIDLVGM
+388 AGPDEDTIDLVGM
-401 MFQFIVQDRNLPP
+401 LFQFIVQDRNLPP

-443 PARQL
+443 PARLL
-448 LDQMAMACIGWS
+448 LDQMAQACIGWS

-469 FDKVKD
+469 YDKVKD
-475 TVEAL
+475 SVELL
-480 LKDFDDDIG
+480 LKDFDDDVG
-489 IFERMRADFENFVET
+489 IFERMRADFENFVDT
-504 GKKRA
+504 SKKRA

-532 AADEIRRRHDG
+532 AATEIRKRIDG
-543 RQLPAMIQSVLT
+543 RQLPSMIQSILT

-575 WKQALRFADEFVW
+575 WKQALRFADEFIW
-588 SIEEKRNEADK
+588 SAEDKVGDADK

-632 GLNLYYER
+632 GLNSYYER
-640 LLRAPVASASSEAA
+640 MLRHSPHAGAA
-654 QAAEEFA
+654 QHASNSFDEQGA
-661 PPVEM
+661 PSEL
-666 LEIVSRVAGGH
+666 LEIVSKVASS
-677 SSENETAVEE
+677 SSENDTAVEE
-687 IVMRSAPDPDA
+687 IVMHRVPDA
-698 PADIE
+698 ESTIDPSETIDDA
-703 AVEDEFL
+703 FL
-710 ATAKAMKVGMWVE
+710 AQAKSMKVGTWVE
-723 FANAEA
+723 FSDLES

-742 ITGKYLFVNRK
+742 ITSKYLFVNRK

-772 STIVLEE
+772 ATLVLEE
-779 VPLFDRALDAIVARL
+779 VPLFDRALDAIVERL
-794 KASHPAPEEPVGA
+794 KASHPAREQPAAI

>member
-1 LAGRVWTRLDGYT
+1 
-14 GAARMSGNM
+14 MSGNN

-32 QRQASQSAGTDR
+32 QRQANQAASTDR

-162 NRHSAQLYAVNQR
+162 NRHAPQLYAVNQR

-200 FRLAMREFDL
+200 FRLAMREFEL

-224 FVMSNLDMLYGEVN
+224 FVMNNLDMLYGEVN

-251 DKHAQSAQQ
+251 DKHAQGGPRQ
-260 RAPGA
+260 PGST
-265 PAMPGVP
+265 PMPP
-272 AEAQPAMAPA
+272 LSQPAGPA
-282 MDGGYGAYGGVY
+282 ADGYGDYGAGSY
-294 DQQAA
+294 DPAA
-299 QFQAEIYNTVRSLLA
+299 AHLQAELYNTVRSLLA
-314 MRRGMRPDFNPQ
+314 MRRGMRPDYSPQ
-326 SANVPSFAPIDLLS
+326 AAGLPSFAPIDLLS
-340 ALTILQNQAVL
+340 ALTILQNQAIL
-351 PQAQPASA
+351 PQAQPATA
-359 ADAAMVVQHMKQEL
+359 ADAALVVQQMKHEL
-373 IEQASKFQADQKTQV
+373 LEQASKFQADQKTQV

-469 FDKVKD
+469 YDKIKE

-489 IFERMRADFENFVET
+489 VFERTRVDFEAFVET

-532 AADEIRRRHDG
+532 AADEIRRRLDG

-569 GEESKE
+569 GEDSKE

-588 SIEEKRNEADK
+588 SVEDKHNDTDK

-640 LLRAPVASASSEAA
+640 LLRAVPSGTSGGSAQSAT
-654 QAAEEFA
+654 EEFA
-661 PPVEM
+661 PPAEM
-666 LEIVSRVAGGH
+666 LEIVSKVAGGH
-677 SSENETAVEE
+677 SSENDTAVEE
-687 IVMRSAPDPDA
+687 IVMRSSADPDVQPDA
-698 PADIE
+698 IE
-703 AVEDEFL
+703 AIDDEFL
-710 ATAKAMKVGMWVE
+710 AQAKGMKVGMWVE
-723 FANAEA
+723 FNNPDS

-766 AEMRRG
+766 TEMRRG
-772 STIVLEE
+772 STITLEE

-794 KASHPAPEEPVGA
+794 KASHPAAERPVEA

>member
-1 LAGRVWTRLDGYT
+1 MTRLDGQQGLT
-14 GAARMSGNM
+14 RMSGNN
-23 DTSKIVDLQ
+23 DSSKIVDLQ
-32 QRQASQSAGTDR
+32 QRQANQAASTDR

-162 NRHSAQLYAVNQR
+162 NRHAPQLYAVNQR

-200 FRLAMREFDL
+200 FRLAMREFEL

-224 FVMSNLDMLYGEVN
+224 FVMNNLDMLYGEVN

-251 DKHAQSAQQ
+251 DKHAQQGGS
-260 RAPGA
+260 R
-265 PAMPGVP
+265 
-272 AEAQPAMAPA
+272 QPAAPMQA
-282 MDGGYGAYGGVY
+282 PNQPAGPAAGADGYAEYGAGSY
-294 DQQAA
+294 DPAAA
-299 QFQAEIYNTVRSLLA
+299 QLQAELYNTVRSLLA
-314 MRRGMRPDFNPQ
+314 MRRGMRPDYSPQ
-326 SANVPSFAPIDLLS
+326 AAGLPSFAPIDLLS
-340 ALTILQNQAVL
+340 ALTILQNQAIL
-351 PQAQPASA
+351 PQAQPATS
-359 ADAAMVVQHMKQEL
+359 ADAALVVQHMKREL

-414 VMQAMLSR
+414 VMQAILSR

-448 LDQMAMACIGWS
+448 LDQMAQACIGWS

-469 FDKVKD
+469 FDKVRE

-489 IFERMRADFENFVET
+489 VFERMRVEFEAFVET

-532 AADEIRRRHDG
+532 AADEIRRRLDG

-569 GEESKE
+569 GEDSKE

-588 SIEEKRNEADK
+588 SVEDKHNEADK

-640 LLRAPVASASSEAA
+640 LLRAAPAGMGSGAEHVT
-654 QAAEEFA
+654 EEFA
-661 PPVEM
+661 PPAEM
-666 LEIVSRVAGGH
+666 LEIVSKVAGGH
-677 SSENETAVEE
+677 SSENDTAVEE
-687 IVMRSAPDPDA
+687 IVMRSSADPDGHA
-698 PADIE
+698 E
-703 AVEDEFL
+703 AVEVIEDEFL
-710 ATAKAMKVGMWVE
+710 AQAKTMKVGMWVE
-723 FANAEA
+723 FNNADN

-766 AEMRRG
+766 TEMRRG
-772 STIVLEE
+772 STIMLEE

-794 KASHPAPEEPVGA
+794 KASHPVAERPVEA

>member
-1 LAGRVWTRLDGYT
+1 
-14 GAARMSGNM
+14 MSSNT

-32 QRQASQSAGTDR
+32 QRQASQAASTDR

-49 KLVRTTA
+49 KLVRTTS

-126 PMKPEAAGQPGE
+126 PMKPEAAVQPGE

-162 NRHSAQLYAVNQR
+162 NRHSPQLYAVNQR

-251 DKHAQSAQQ
+251 DKHSGTGPRPAGSAADTQ
-260 RAPGA
+260 GA
-265 PAMPGVP
+265 AAGG
-272 AEAQPAMAPA
+272 
-282 MDGGYGAYGGVY
+282 DGYGAYAAAY
-294 DQQAA
+294 DPATA
-299 QFQAEIYNTVRSLLA
+299 QLQAEIYNTVRSLLA
-314 MRRGMRPDFNPQ
+314 MRRGLRPDYNAQ
-326 SANVPSFAPIDLLS
+326 ANLPSLAPIDLLS
-340 ALTILQNQAVL
+340 ALTILQNQAML
-351 PQAQPASA
+351 PHAQPATA
-359 ADAAMVVQHMKQEL
+359 ADAQQVVQHMKQEL
-373 IEQASKFQADQKTQV
+373 IEQASKFQSDQKAQV
-388 AAADEDTIDLVGM
+388 AGADEDTIDLVGM
-401 MFQFIVQDRNLPP
+401 LFQFIVQDRNLPP
-414 VMQAMLSR
+414 AMQAMLSR

-428 KVAILDRHLFTQKAH
+428 KVAILDRHLFTQNTH

-448 LDQMAMACIGWS
+448 LDQMALACIGWS

-469 FDKVKD
+469 YEKIKD

-480 LKDFDDDIG
+480 LKDFDDDVG
-489 IFERMRADFENFVET
+489 IFERMRVDFENFVET

-532 AADEIRRRHDG
+532 AADEIRRRING
-543 RQLPAMIQSVLT
+543 RELPAMIQSVLT

-569 GEESKE
+569 GEDSKE

-588 SIEEKRNEADK
+588 SIEEKSNEADK

-640 LLRAPVASASSEAA
+640 LLRAPTAATSSDPA
-654 QAAEEFA
+654 QAAEAFA

-677 SSENETAVEE
+677 AADNETAVEE
-687 IVMRSAPDPDA
+687 IVMRSEPDPDTQPDA
-698 PADIE
+698 IE
-703 AVEDEFL
+703 AIEDEFL
-710 ATAKAMKVGMWVE
+710 AQAKVMKVGMWVE
-723 FANAEA
+723 INNPDNDSR
-729 GTKERAKLSWISP
+729 ERAKLSWISP

-766 AEMRRG
+766 TEMRRG
-772 STIVLEE
+772 STMVLEE

-794 KASHPAPEEPVGA
+794 KASHPPEEQVDA

>member
-1 LAGRVWTRLDGYT
+1 
-14 GAARMSGNM
+14 MSGINE
-23 DTSKIVDLQ
+23 TNKIVDLQ
-32 QRQASQSAGTDR
+32 QRQANQSGAPDR

-49 KLVRTTA
+49 KLVRATA
-56 LKRVNGLV
+56 LKRINGLV
-64 SNLFENIDD
+64 TNLFENIDD

-78 AEKAENNTVQTGY
+78 AEKAENNSVQTGY

-103 LVERMCQEHLG
+103 LVERMCQEHLS

-126 PMKPEAAGQPGE
+126 PMKPEAATQPSE

-162 NRHSAQLYAVNQR
+162 SRHAPQLHAVNQR

-200 FRLAMREFDL
+200 FRLAMREFEL
-210 DVQARLIIYKLFDR
+210 ELQARLIIYKLFDR

-251 DKHAQSAQQ
+251 DKHAQGTS
-260 RAPGA
+260 RVPGA
-265 PAMPGVP
+265 GPAAPGVP
-272 AEAQPAMAPA
+272 AHGLPLEGVDAGYA
-282 MDGGYGAYGGVY
+282 GGYAGGEY
-294 DQQAA
+294 DPASA
-299 QFQAEIYNTVRSLLA
+299 QLAEIYSTVRSLLA
-314 MRRGMRPDFNPQ
+314 MRRGMRPDYNPQ
-326 SANVPSFAPIDLLS
+326 AMNLPSFAPIDLLS
-340 ALTILQNQAVL
+340 ALTILQNQAML
-351 PQAQPASA
+351 PHAQPATA
-359 ADAAMVVQHMKQEL
+359 ADAALVVQHMKHEL
-373 IEQASKFQADQKTQV
+373 VEQASKFQAADQRAQV

-401 MFQFIVQDRNLPP
+401 LFQFIVQDRNLPP

-443 PARQL
+443 PARLL
-448 LDQMAMACIGWS
+448 LDQMAQACIGWS

-469 FDKVKD
+469 YDKIKD
-475 TVEAL
+475 SVEVL
-480 LKDFDDDIG
+480 LKDFDDDVG

-504 GKKRA
+504 SKKRA

-532 AADEIRRRHDG
+532 AAAEIRKRIDS
-543 RQLPAMIQSVLT
+543 RQLPAMIQSILT

-575 WKQALRFADEFVW
+575 WKQALRFADEFIW
-588 SIEEKRNEADK
+588 SAEAKNNDADK

-632 GLNLYYER
+632 GLNSYYER
-640 LLRAPVASASSEAA
+640 TLRQAST
-654 QAAEEFA
+654 AAEQA
-661 PPVEM
+661 PAEL
-666 LEIVSRVAGGH
+666 LEIVSKVAGSG
-677 SSENETAVEE
+677 SESDTAVEE
-687 IVMRSAPDPDA
+687 IVMHRVPDA
-698 PADIE
+698 DSTIDTIE
-703 AVEDEFL
+703 TIDDEFL
-710 ATAKAMKVGMWVE
+710 AQAKSMKVGTWVE
-723 FANAEA
+723 FSDAET

-742 ITGKYLFVNRK
+742 ITSKYLFVNRK

-766 AEMRRG
+766 AEMRHG
-772 STIVLEE
+772 ATIVLEE
-779 VPLFDRALDAIVARL
+779 VPLFDRALDAIVERL
-794 KASHPAPEEPVGA
+794 KASHPAEERPAEA

>member
-1 LAGRVWTRLDGYT
+1 
-14 GAARMSGNM
+14 MSNSS
-23 DTSKIVDLQ
+23 DTSNIVDLQ
-32 QRQASQSAGTDR
+32 QRQANQAAATDR

-162 NRHSAQLYAVNQR
+162 NRHAPQLYAVNQR

-180 GGASVE
+180 GGSSVE

-224 FVMSNLDMLYGEVN
+224 FVMNNLDMLYGEVN

-251 DKHAQSAQQ
+251 DKHAQGGPRPAGAASMQPA
-260 RAPGA
+260 APGA
-265 PAMPGVP
+265 QGHAANVD
-272 AEAQPAMAPA
+272 A
-282 MDGGYGAYGGVY
+282 GYGAYGAAAY
-294 DQQAA
+294 DPAAA
-299 QFQAEIYNTVRSLLA
+299 QLQAELYNTVRSLLA
-314 MRRGMRPDFNPQ
+314 MRRGTHADYNPH
-326 SANVPSFAPIDLLS
+326 AAALPSFAPIDLLS
-340 ALTILQNQAVL
+340 ALTILQNQAIL
-351 PQAQPASA
+351 PQAQPATS
-359 ADAAMVVQHMKQEL
+359 ADAALVVQHMKHEL

-428 KVAILDRHLFTQKAH
+428 KVAILDRHLFTQKTH

-469 FDKVKD
+469 HDKVRE

-489 IFERMRADFENFVET
+489 VFERTRVDFENFVET

-532 AADEIRRRHDG
+532 AADEIRRRLEG
-543 RQLPAMIQSVLT
+543 RHLPAMIQSVLT

-588 SIEEKRNEADK
+588 SVEEKHNESDK

-640 LLRAPVASASSEAA
+640 LLRAESSGAGT
-654 QAAEEFA
+654 AAEADDFS
-661 PPVEM
+661 PPAEM
-666 LEIVSRVAGGH
+666 LEIVSKVAGGH
-677 SSENETAVEE
+677 ISENDTAVEE
-687 IVMRSAPDPDA
+687 IVMRSAPDADA
-698 PADIE
+698 QPE
-703 AVEDEFL
+703 AVEAIDDEFL
-710 ATAKAMKVGMWVE
+710 SQAKAMKVGMWVE
-723 FANAEA
+723 FNNADN
-729 GTKERAKLSWISP
+729 GSKERAKLSWISP

-766 AEMRRG
+766 TEMRRG

-794 KASHPAPEEPVGA
+794 KASHPAPEGTVEA

>member
-1 LAGRVWTRLDGYT
+1 
-14 GAARMSGNM
+14 MSGINE
-23 DTSKIVDLQ
+23 TNKIVDLQ
-32 QRQASQSAGTDR
+32 QRQANQSGAPDR

-49 KLVRTTA
+49 KLVRATA
-56 LKRVNGLV
+56 LKRINGLV
-64 SNLFENIDD
+64 TNLFENIDD

-78 AEKAENNTVQTGY
+78 AEKAENNSVQTGY

-103 LVERMCQEHLG
+103 LVERMCQEHLS

-126 PMKPEAAGQPGE
+126 PMKPEASGQPSE

-162 NRHSAQLYAVNQR
+162 SRHAPQLHAVNQR

-200 FRLAMREFDL
+200 FRLAMREFEL
-210 DVQARLIIYKLFDR
+210 ELQARLIIYKLFDR
-224 FVMSNLDMLYGEVN
+224 FVMNNLDMLYGEVN

-251 DKHAQSAQQ
+251 DKHAQGTS
-260 RAPGA
+260 RVPGA
-265 PAMPGVP
+265 GPSAPVVP
-272 AEAQPAMAPA
+272 QQHGLPSESVDA
-282 MDGGYGAYGGVY
+282 GYATAYGGGEY
-294 DQQAA
+294 DPASA
-299 QFQAEIYNTVRSLLA
+299 QLAEIYSTVRSLLA
-314 MRRGMRPDFNPQ
+314 VRRGMRPDYNPQ
-326 SANVPSFAPIDLLS
+326 AASVPSFAPIDLLS
-340 ALTILQNQAVL
+340 ALTILQNQAML
-351 PQAQPASA
+351 PHAQPTTS
-359 ADAAMVVQHMKQEL
+359 ADAAFVVQRMKHEL
-373 IEQASKFQADQKTQV
+373 VEQASKFQADQKAQV

-401 MFQFIVQDRNLPP
+401 LFQFIVQDRNLPP

-443 PARQL
+443 PARLL
-448 LDQMAMACIGWS
+448 LDQMAQACIGWS

-469 FDKVKD
+469 YDKIKD
-475 TVEAL
+475 SVEVL
-480 LKDFDDDIG
+480 LKDFDDDVG
-489 IFERMRADFENFVET
+489 IFERMRADFENFVDT
-504 GKKRA
+504 SKKRA

-532 AADEIRRRHDG
+532 AAAEIRKRIDA
-543 RQLPAMIQSVLT
+543 RQLPAMIQSILT

-575 WKQALRFADEFVW
+575 WKQALRFADEFIW
-588 SIEEKRNEADK
+588 SAEAKNNDADK

-632 GLNLYYER
+632 GLNSYYER
-640 LLRAPVASASSEAA
+640 TLRQTSQGHSA
-654 QAAEEFA
+654 QAGMESAPAEL
-661 PPVEM
+661 
-666 LEIVSRVAGGH
+666 LEIVSKVASGT
-677 SSENETAVEE
+677 SENDTAVEE
-687 IVMRSAPDPDA
+687 IVMHRVPDA
-698 PADIE
+698 DSTIDTSE
-703 AVEDEFL
+703 TIDDEFL
-710 ATAKAMKVGMWVE
+710 VQAKSMKVGTWVE
-723 FANAEA
+723 FSDAET
-729 GTKERAKLSWISP
+729 GTKERAKLSWVSP
-742 ITGKYLFVNRK
+742 ITAKYLFVNRK

-766 AEMRRG
+766 AEMRHG
-772 STIVLEE
+772 ATLVLEE
-779 VPLFDRALDAIVARL
+779 VPLFDRALDAIVERL
-794 KASHPAPEEPVGA
+794 KASHPSRERPAEA

>member
-1 LAGRVWTRLDGYT
+1 
-14 GAARMSGNM
+14 MSN
-23 DTSKIVDLQ
+23 DTNKIVDLQ
-32 QRQASQSAGTDR
+32 QRQAFQSGTTDR
-44 VGELL
+44 LGELL
-49 KLVRTTA
+49 KLVRTTS

-78 AEKAENNTVQTGY
+78 AEKAENNAVQTGY

-126 PMKPEAAGQPGE
+126 PMKPEAAGQAGE

-162 NRHSAQLYAVNQR
+162 NRHATQLYAVNQR

-200 FRLAMREFDL
+200 FRMAMREFEL

-224 FVMSNLDMLYGEVN
+224 FVMNNLDMLYGEVN

-251 DKHAQSAQQ
+251 DKHA
-260 RAPGA
+260 PGA
-265 PAMPGVP
+265 PRGTGSPMQPGAAPVMP
-272 AEAQPAMAPA
+272 AQSES
-282 MDGGYGAYGGVY
+282 MDPGYGGYGPY
-294 DQQAA
+294 DPGAA
-299 QFQAEIYNTVRSLLA
+299 QLQAEMYSTVRSLLA
-314 MRRGMRPDFNPQ
+314 MRRGMRPEYNPQ
-326 SANVPSFAPIDLLS
+326 AATLPSFAPIDLLS
-340 ALTILQNQAVL
+340 ALTILQNQAML
-351 PQAQPASA
+351 PQAQPHTS
-359 ADAAMVVQHMKQEL
+359 ADAALVVQQMKQEL
-373 IEQASKFQADQKTQV
+373 IDQASKFQADQRAQV
-388 AAADEDTIDLVGM
+388 AGPDEDTIDLVGM

-428 KVAILDRHLFTQKAH
+428 KVAILDRHLFTQKTH
-443 PARQL
+443 PARML

-460 EESDRDHRL
+460 EEADRDHRL
-469 FDKVKD
+469 YDKVKD

-489 IFERMRADFENFVET
+489 IFERTRVEFENFVDT
-504 GKKRA
+504 NKKRA

-532 AADEIRRRHDG
+532 AAAEIRRRIEG

-569 GEESKE
+569 GDDSKE

-588 SIEEKRNEADK
+588 SVEDKQNEADK
-599 ARLRSLLPVIE
+599 SRLRSLLPVIE

-623 DNDIKQLLQ
+623 ENDIKQLLQ

-640 LLRAPVASASSEAA
+640 MLRAASVSHSADGTTLQPAGDLI
-654 QAAEEFA
+654 

-666 LEIVSRVAGGH
+666 LEIVNKVSHA
-677 SSENETAVEE
+677 SENDTAVEE
-687 IVMRSAPDPDA
+687 IVMRSAPDTEVVS
-698 PADIE
+698 E
-703 AVEDEFL
+703 ASEAIDDEFL
-710 ATAKAMKVGMWVE
+710 AQAKALKVGTWVE
-723 FANAEA
+723 FGNLEA
-729 GTKERAKLSWISP
+729 ATKERAKLSWISP

-766 AEMRRG
+766 VEMRRG
-772 STIVLEE
+772 ATMVLEE

-794 KASHPAPEEPVGA
+794 RATHPTPETAGEA

>member
-1 LAGRVWTRLDGYT
+1 
-14 GAARMSGNM
+14 MSSNT

-32 QRQASQSAGTDR
+32 QRQASQAASTDR

-78 AEKAENNTVQTGY
+78 AEKAENNAVQTGY

-126 PMKPEAAGQPGE
+126 PMKPEAAVQPGE

-162 NRHSAQLYAVNQR
+162 NRHAPQLYAVNQR

-251 DKHAQSAQQ
+251 DKHAGTGPRTPGVPAI
-260 RAPGA
+260 PGA
-265 PAMPGVP
+265 PAD
-272 AEAQPAMAPA
+272 AQGAA
-282 MDGGYGAYGGVY
+282 DGEGYGAYGSAY
-294 DQQAA
+294 DPAAA
-299 QFQAEIYNTVRSLLA
+299 QLQAEIYGTVRSLLA
-314 MRRGMRPDFNPQ
+314 MRRGLRPDYSTQ
-326 SANVPSFAPIDLLS
+326 ASLPSFAPIDLLS
-340 ALTILQNQAVL
+340 ALTILQNQAML

-359 ADAAMVVQHMKQEL
+359 ADAAQLVQQVKQEL
-373 IEQASKFQADQKTQV
+373 IEQASKFQSDQKAQV
-388 AAADEDTIDLVGM
+388 AGPDEDTIDLVGM
-401 MFQFIVQDRNLPP
+401 LFQFIVQDRNLPP

-428 KVAILDRHLFTQKAH
+428 KVAILDRHLFTQTAH

-448 LDQMAMACIGWS
+448 LDQMALACIGWS

-469 FDKVKD
+469 YDKVKE

-489 IFERMRADFENFVET
+489 IFERMRVDFENFVET

-532 AADEIRRRHDG
+532 AADEIRRRING
-543 RQLPAMIQSVLT
+543 RELPAMIQSVLT

-569 GEESKE
+569 GEDSKE

-588 SIEEKRNEADK
+588 SIEEKSNEADK

-640 LLRAPVASASSEAA
+640 LLRAPTATASSDAA
-654 QAAEEFA
+654 QAAEDFA

-677 SSENETAVEE
+677 ASDNETAVEE
-687 IVMRSAPDPDA
+687 IVMRSEPDPDTS
-698 PADIE
+698 ADAIE
-703 AVEDEFL
+703 AIEDEFL
-710 ATAKAMKVGMWVE
+710 AEAKGMKVGMWVE
-723 FANAEA
+723 FSNPDT
-729 GTKERAKLSWISP
+729 GSKERAKLSWISP

-766 AEMRRG
+766 TEMRRG
-772 STIVLEE
+772 STMVLEE

-794 KASHPAPEEPVGA
+794 KASHPPEEAVDA

>member
-1 LAGRVWTRLDGYT
+1 
-14 GAARMSGNM
+14 MSTN

-32 QRQASQSAGTDR
+32 QRQANQAASTDR

-49 KLVRTTA
+49 KLVRTTS

-162 NRHSAQLYAVNQR
+162 NRHAPQLYAVNQR

-200 FRLAMREFDL
+200 FRLAMREFEL

-224 FVMSNLDMLYGEVN
+224 FVMNNLDMLYGEVN

-251 DKHAQSAQQ
+251 DKHAQGTGP
-260 RAPGA
+260 R
-265 PAMPGVP
+265 
-272 AEAQPAMAPA
+272 QPAAPMPTAGQPAGPMAGG
-282 MDGGYGAYGGVY
+282 DGYGDYAGGTY
-294 DQQAA
+294 DPAAA
-299 QFQAEIYNTVRSLLA
+299 QLQAELYNTVRSLLA
-314 MRRGMRPDFNPQ
+314 MRRGMRPDYSPQ
-326 SANVPSFAPIDLLS
+326 AAGLPSFAPIDLLS

-351 PQAQPASA
+351 PQAQPASS
-359 ADAAMVVQHMKQEL
+359 ADAALVVQQMKREL
-373 IEQASKFQADQKTQV
+373 IEQASKFQVDQKTQV

-401 MFQFIVQDRNLPP
+401 MFQFIVQDRNLPA

-428 KVAILDRHLFTQKAH
+428 KVAILDRHLFTQKTH

-448 LDQMAMACIGWS
+448 LDQMAQACIGWS

-469 FDKVKD
+469 FDKVKE

-489 IFERMRADFENFVET
+489 VFERTRVDFEAFVET

-532 AADEIRRRHDG
+532 AADEIRRRLDG

-569 GEESKE
+569 GEDSKE

-588 SIEEKRNEADK
+588 SVEDKHNDADK

-640 LLRAPVASASSEAA
+640 LLRAAATSASGSGADQSTED
-654 QAAEEFA
+654 FA
-661 PPVEM
+661 PPAEM
-666 LEIVSRVAGGH
+666 LEIVSKVAGGH
-677 SSENETAVEE
+677 SSENDTAVEE
-687 IVMRSAPDPDA
+687 IVMRSSVDA
-698 PADIE
+698 DAQADTIE
-703 AVEDEFL
+703 AIDDEFL
-710 ATAKAMKVGMWVE
+710 VQAKSMKVGMWVE
-723 FANAEA
+723 FNNPDNA
-729 GTKERAKLSWISP
+729 TKERAKLSWISP

-766 AEMRRG
+766 TEMRRG
-772 STIVLEE
+772 STIMLEE

-794 KASHPAPEEPVGA
+794 KASHPAAERPIEA

>member
-1 LAGRVWTRLDGYT
+1 
-14 GAARMSGNM
+14 MSSTS

-32 QRQASQSAGTDR
+32 QRQANQAASTDR

-78 AEKAENNTVQTGY
+78 AEKAENNAVQTGY

-126 PMKPEAAGQPGE
+126 PLKPETATQPSE

-162 NRHSAQLYAVNQR
+162 NRHAPQLYAVNQR
-175 LSMIR
+175 LSVIR

-224 FVMSNLDMLYGEVN
+224 FVMNNLDMLYGEVN

-251 DKHAQSAQQ
+251 DKHTQGAS
-260 RAPGA
+260 RSPGQ
-265 PAMPGVP
+265 PAMPGA
-272 AEAQPAMAPA
+272 AEQPAMPA
-282 MDGGYGAYGGVY
+282 AGMDAGYAGYAGAY
-294 DQQAA
+294 DPAA
-299 QFQAEIYNTVRSLLA
+299 AHLQVELYNTVRSLLA
-314 MRRGMRPDFNPQ
+314 MRRGMRPEYAAQP
-326 SANVPSFAPIDLLS
+326 ANLPSFAPIDLLS
-340 ALTILQNQAVL
+340 ALTILQNQAML
-351 PQAQPASA
+351 PTAQPASVA
-359 ADAAMVVQHMKQEL
+359 EAQFAVQRMKHEL
-373 IEQASKFQADQKTQV
+373 IEQASKFQSDQRAQV

-401 MFQFIVQDRNLPP
+401 LFQFIVQDRNLPSE
-414 VMQAMLSR
+414 MQAMLSR

-460 EESDRDHRL
+460 EESDRDRRL
-469 FDKVKD
+469 YDKVKEI
-475 TVEAL
+475 VEAL

-489 IFERMRADFENFVET
+489 IFERMRVDFENFVET

-532 AADEIRRRHDG
+532 AAAEIRGRIEG

-569 GEESKE
+569 GEDSKE

-588 SIEEKRNEADK
+588 SVEDKQNEADK

-640 LLRAPVASASSEAA
+640 VLRAAPLSSAPT
-654 QAAEEFA
+654 EELA
-661 PPVEM
+661 PSVEM
-666 LEIVSRVAGGH
+666 LEIVSKVAGGH
-677 SSENETAVEE
+677 SSENDTAVEE
-687 IVMRSAPDPDA
+687 IVMRSAPEADPDSV
-698 PADIE
+698 E
-703 AVEDEFL
+703 AIDDDFL
-710 ATAKAMKVGMWVE
+710 KQAKAMKVGTWVE
-723 FANAEA
+723 FNNADT
-729 GTKERAKLSWISP
+729 GGKERAKLSWISP

-759 KTVFALA
+759 KTVFSLA
-766 AEMRRG
+766 TEMRRG
-772 STIVLEE
+772 STMVLEE

-794 KASHPAPEEPVGA
+794 KASHPTPDEPLQA